1 MAEREYLPIHTAA
14 HDGDVDALRRELES
28 GVSPDV
34 VSPQGLVPLHYV
46 VAWADHDRVACVR
59 LLAAAGANMSSAT
72 PDGKMTALLYAA
84 RDCNPTVMAAL
95 LDAGSDVNQRD
106 ADNWTPLHYAI
117 YSDRGAESIRILIN
131 AGAALNA
138 RCRDGM
144 TPLELCISRRQR
156 FLRSISA
163 GDAVNSERQRRLYP
177 ILLRAGAALPAE
189 TDDAYI
195 RKVRA
200 AGSFQNYER
209 AHLNAITATFL
220 QKLPSL
226 PPEMVRL
233 VVEYAF
239 HTGDY

>member
-1 MAEREYLPIHTAA
+1 MTDMEPIHRAA
-14 HDGDVDALRRELES
+14 REGDVDALRRELES

-46 VAWADHDRVACVR
+46 VAWADNDRVACVR

-117 YSDRGAESIRILIN
+117 YSDRGADSIRILIN

-209 AHLNAITATFL
+209 AHLNAIAATFAPKFSHL
-220 QKLPSL
+220 L
-226 PPEMVRL
+226 PPELVRR

-239 HTGDY
+239 HVGDY

>member
-1 MAEREYLPIHTAA
+1 MTDMEPIHRAA
-14 HDGDVDALRRELES
+14 REGDVDALRRELES

-46 VAWADHDRVACVR
+46 VAWADNDRVACVR

-117 YSDRGAESIRILIN
+117 YSDRGADSIRILIN

-226 PPEMVRL
+226 PPEMVRR

-239 HTGDY
+239 HVGDY

>member
-1 MAEREYLPIHTAA
+1 MTDMEPIHRAA
-14 HDGDVDALRRELES
+14 REGDVDALRRELES

-46 VAWADHDRVACVR
+46 VAWADNDRVACVR

-117 YSDRGAESIRILIN
+117 YSDRGADSIRILIN

-144 TPLELCISRRQR
+144 TPLELCISLRQR
-156 FLRSISA
+156 FLHSA
-163 GDAVNSERQRRLYP
+163 YASDAVSSERQRRLYP
-177 ILLRAGAALPAE
+177 ILLRAGAALPG
-189 TDDAYI
+189 TTDAYI

-200 AGSFQNYER
+200 AGSFQKYEG
-209 AHLNAITATFL
+209 AHLNALAATFAPKFSHL
-220 QKLPSL
+220 L
-226 PPEMVRL
+226 PPELVRRI
-233 VVEYAF
+233 VEYAF
-239 HTGDY
+239 HVGDY

>member
-1 MAEREYLPIHTAA
+1 MMTDMEPIHRAA
-14 HDGDVDALRRELES
+14 REGDVDALRRELES

-117 YSDRGAESIRILIN
+117 YSDRGADSIRILIN

-226 PPEMVRL
+226 PPEMVRR

-239 HTGDY
+239 HVGDY